1 MDAIGE
7 IVGYLFVELV
17 GWAIGKLTHGN
28 TGAHMQREV
37 GFVVLVGCAVVTFL
51 ACVGLQLFTLR

>member
-28 TGAHMQREV
+28 AGTQTQRAV
-37 GFVVLVGCAVVTFL
+37 GRVVLAGCAVVAFL
-51 ACVGLQLFTLR
+51 ACIGLQLFTPR